1 MEKECH
7 IVYLC
12 PITQRIPSV
21 HSFYMGANPGS
32 ITALVD
38 HFEADA
44 WGMASCCA
52 CSDATIR
59 NISHLLP
66 QIQPC
71 PVSAASA
78 MQSLK
83 NTIFIM
89 KRNLRMIP
97 ASPGSDPARA
107 RVHTF
112 FQHVTWLARALESF
126 SSIFQ
131 LEWKPGTAL
140 RCVARRFQSGFSL
153 PEASCH
159 LLTDDVIF
167 FCAIADQ
174 ARSIVGH
181 LNSWSVEE

>member
-1 MEKECH
+1 MNLPNFSLKM
-7 IVYLC
+7 
-12 PITQRIPSV
+12 V
-21 HSFYMGANPGS
+21 HQSGNGP
-32 ITALVD
+32 
-38 HFEADA
+38 
-44 WGMASCCA
+44 
-52 CSDATIR
+52 IR

-66 QIQPC
+66 QMIKPC

-89 KRNLRMIP
+89 KRNVRMIP

-112 FQHVTWLARALESF
+112 FQHVTWLVRALESF

-140 RCVARRFQSGFSL
+140 RCVARRFQSGFSTFRKHLATCL
-153 PEASCH
+153 PMTWFFLRHSRSSSKH
-159 LLTDDVIF
+159 SRSSKLLVCWRVDM
-167 FCAIADQ
+167 Q
-174 ARSIVGH
+174 RLSKK
-181 LNSWSVEE
+181 LWML